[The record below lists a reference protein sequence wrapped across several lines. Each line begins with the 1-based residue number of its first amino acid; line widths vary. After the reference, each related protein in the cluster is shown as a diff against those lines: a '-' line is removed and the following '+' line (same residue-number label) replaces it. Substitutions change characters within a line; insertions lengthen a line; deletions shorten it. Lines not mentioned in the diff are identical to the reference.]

1 MKNLKDKLYL
11 KYLNFDS
18 IFDSI
23 SMAVSGNKITWEN
36 SIDSKTPVFI
46 EIKEEYFE
54 GSAETVGIELTIEQ
68 TKELIGFLQKS
79 VDFLENNKKV

>member
-1 MKNLKDKLYL
+1 MVLGNLKDKLYL
-11 KYLNFDS
+11 EYLNFDG
-18 IFDSI
+18 I
-23 SMAVSGNKITWEN
+23 SMAASGNKITQEN
-36 SIDSKTPVFI
+36 SIDSSAPVFI

-54 GSAETVGIELTIEQ
+54 NSVERVGIELTIEQ

>member
-11 KYLNFDS
+11 EYLNFDG
-18 IFDSI
+18 I

-36 SIDSKTPVFI
+36 SIDSSAPVFI

-54 GSAETVGIELTIEQ
+54 NSTERVGIELTIEQ
-68 TKELIGFLQKS
+68 TKELIEFLQKS

>member
-11 KYLNFDS
+11 EHLNFDG
-18 IFDSI
+18 I

-36 SIDSKTPVFI
+36 SIDSSSPVFI

-54 GSAETVGIELTIEQ
+54 NSAETVGIELTIEQ

>member
-11 KYLNFDS
+11 EHLNFDG
-18 IFDSI
+18 I
-23 SMAVSGNKITWEN
+23 SKAVSGNKITWEN
-36 SIDSKTPVFI
+36 SIDSKAPVFI

-54 GSAETVGIELTIEQ
+54 GSVERVGIELTIEQ

>member
-11 KYLNFDS
+11 EHLNFD
-18 IFDSI
+18 DI
-23 SMAVSGNKITWEN
+23 SMTVSGNKITWEN
-36 SIDSKTPVFI
+36 SINSNSPVFI

-68 TKELIGFLQKS
+68 TKELIGFLQKALI
-79 VDFLENNKKV
+79 F

>member
-54 GSAETVGIELTIEQ
+54 GSAETVGIDLTIDQ
-68 TKELIGFLQKS
+68 TKELIDFLQEMLI
-79 VDFLENNKKV
+79 FLENNEKV

>member
-11 KYLNFDS
+11 EYLNFDG
-18 IFDSI
+18 I

-36 SIDSKTPVFI
+36 SIDSSAPVFI

-54 GSAETVGIELTIEQ
+54 NSAETVGIELTIEQ
-68 TKELIGFLQKS
+68 TKKLIGFLQKS
-79 VDFLENNKKV
+79 VDFLENNKKI

>member
-11 KYLNFDS
+11 EHLNFDG
-18 IFDSI
+18 I
-23 SMAVSGNKITWEN
+23 SMTVSGNKITWEN
-36 SIDSKTPVFI
+36 STDSKAPVFI

-54 GSAETVGIELTIEQ
+54 NSTETVGIELTIEQ